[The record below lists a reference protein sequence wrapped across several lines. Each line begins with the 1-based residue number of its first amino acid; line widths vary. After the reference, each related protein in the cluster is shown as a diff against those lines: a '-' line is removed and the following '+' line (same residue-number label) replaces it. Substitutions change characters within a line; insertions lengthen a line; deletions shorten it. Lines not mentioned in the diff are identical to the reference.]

1 MRKKFTMLLTAL
13 LACVGVMKAE
23 VTDLPQITTDPE
35 NPIYYTIKNVR
46 GSVYAAFA
54 GQAQKMVLGAT
65 VDNPAYL
72 FYFTEGEE
80 EGTYK
85 IHNALSTQ
93 KCAAYNNWTADGI
106 DWYIKVSGN
115 TEKPGYAIS
124 TTSDL
129 TQQKSWN
136 NESNRNETIAYWD
149 GNDLGSTWEFTKY
162 EGDILTRSLTMST
175 TEDPVLYYIKNVR
188 VNKYANFVKPSTQF
202 TETSATN
209 LGSYWYFVEVEDA
222 DVPAGFVACYIYN
235 AGSNVPV
242 ENPASG
248 YVSAPDASSYP
259 AKVYYVGKYT
269 CEHYNGYVIYPKG
282 AGVYDRIAWNDHNGN
297 AVTTWE
303 YGDNG
308 SSWNIYPAGKTVAE
322 LDTEADNAISTLKNT
337 WNPLWSVYEEADYYS
352 FSSEAIATAKNVF
365 ETTDVTTDLAAK
377 ITGYNTLEAAL
388 ETMRAGEKSGAP
400 VAGDYI
406 RLKNRTR
413 GGYLKSTETAFI
425 GTNDA
430 SDLSTLWAV
439 EAVEG
444 NANVRL
450 RNLVTGHYIGKI
462 EKAKDAVVATVDSE
476 NNQFV
481 WENVADCYAA
491 FKEITTNDAYSYG
504 HMSNG
509 SKLIGYNTPDVATHW
524 IVTQQTVEEA
534 MADLENVLASTQA
547 MYGAKVGQYA
557 QTEDMA
563 TAQSAAQTLVDEAST
578 DIVSI
583 LNATKNLQ
591 AQDTKKNLNLP
602 EADKY
607 YNIVSSCTKDH
618 RAYQQ
623 VYVNANGRMQF
634 AKLQDNLA
642 SSMGYVFQFVPASDG
657 KFYIYNVERGVYME
671 TVGSATEAQVSNAKP
686 VTISNMGNA
695 NIVSIKP
702 DGQSQMHAQDNG
714 SVIVGWN
721 ENDYTDGSAWTIE
734 EVDITE
740 KSHSVAIT
748 DVEWAT
754 LMLGYDAI
762 VPAGVTAYAVS
773 SLEDNIARLT
783 EVTGV
788 IPAGEAVLLNGAKGS
803 YEFKLTESATAVESN
818 LLKGSTI
825 NTYATEDAY
834 VLSAPTVETV
844 GLYKAAKNQQ
854 ENTAFLNNAFKAYL
868 PAPVG
873 SEAPMF
879 SLERGEGTTSIENAP
894 LTIDNVVI
902 YDLTGRR
909 VEKMEKGIYIVN
921 GKKIIK

>member
-1 MRKKFTMLLTAL
+1 MRKKFTMLLASL
-13 LACVGVMKAE
+13 LCCVGVMKAE
-23 VTDLPQITTDPE
+23 VTDLPELTTDPE
-35 NPIYYTIKNVR
+35 NPVYYTIKNVR
-46 GSVYAAFA
+46 GGVYAAFA
-54 GQAQKMVLGAT
+54 GQAGKMVLGAT

-72 FYFTEGEE
+72 FYFTEGSSD
-80 EGTYK
+80 GTYK

-106 DWYIKVSGN
+106 DWYIKESGN

-124 TTSDL
+124 TTTDL
-129 TQQKSWN
+129 TQKQSWN
-136 NESNRNETIAYWD
+136 NESNRNQTIAYWD
-149 GNDLGSTWEFTKY
+149 GHDLGSTWEFTKY
-162 EGDILTRSLTMST
+162 EGDILTRSLIMST
-175 TEDPVLYYIKNVR
+175 TENPVLYYIKNVR
-188 VNKYANFVKPSTQF
+188 VNKYANFVKPGTQF

-242 ENPASG
+242 ENPNVG
-248 YVSAPDASSYP
+248 YMAAPSATPYP

-282 AGVYDRIAWNDHNGN
+282 AGVDDRTAWNDLSGY
-297 AVTTWE
+297 AVTIWG

-322 LDTEADNAISTLKNT
+322 LETEADNAISTLKNT
-337 WNPLWSVYEEADYYS
+337 WSPLWAVYEEADYYS

-377 ITGYNTLEAAL
+377 IVGYNTMEVAL
-388 ETMRAGEKSGAP
+388 ETLRAGEKSGAP

-406 RLKNRTR
+406 RLKNRQR
-413 GGYLKSTETAFI
+413 GGYLKSTETAFV
-425 GTNDA
+425 GTEDA

-444 NANVRL
+444 STNVRL
-450 RNLVTGHYIGKI
+450 RNVVTGHYIGKI

-504 HMSNG
+504 HMSNT
-509 SKLIGYNTPDVATHW
+509 SKLIGYNTPDIASHW

-534 MADLENVLASTQA
+534 MVDLENVLASTQA
-547 MYGAKVGQYA
+547 MYGTKVGQYA
-557 QTEDMA
+557 LTEEMA
-563 TAQSAAQTLVDEAST
+563 AAQSAAQALVDEDPT

-583 LNATKNLQ
+583 LNAAKNLQ
-591 AQDTKKNLNLP
+591 AQDTKENLNLP

-623 VYVNANGRMQF
+623 VYVNANGGMQF
-634 AKLQDNLA
+634 ARLQDNLA

-671 TVGSATEAQVSNAKP
+671 SVGSAKETQVSNAKA
-686 VTISNMGNA
+686 VTISNMGSA
-695 NIVSIKP
+695 NIVSINP

-714 SVIVGWN
+714 SKIVGWN
-721 ENDYTDGSAWTIE
+721 ENNYTDGSAWTIE

-740 KSHSVAIT
+740 KSHPVAIT

-754 LMLGYDAI
+754 LMLGYDAT
-762 VPAGVTAYAVS
+762 VPEGVTAYAVS
-773 SLEDNIARLT
+773 SVDGDVAKLT
-783 EVTGV
+783 EVEGA
-788 IPAGEAVLLNGAKGS
+788 IPAGEAVLLNGANGT
-803 YEFKLTESATAVESN
+803 YEFKFAESAGAVDGNMLE
-818 LLKGSTI
+818 GSTI
-825 NTYATEDAY
+825 NSYVTEDAY
-834 VLSAPTVETV
+834 VLAATNGA
-844 GLYKAAKNQQ
+844 GLYKAAMNQK
-854 ENTAFLNNAFKAYL
+854 EGTAFLNNAFKAYL
-868 PAPVG
+868 PAPANA
-873 SEAPMF
+873 SAPMF
-879 SLERGEGTTSIENAP
+879 SFGRGEGTTGIDNAQ
-894 LTIDNVVI
+894 LVNDNVVI

-909 VEKMEKGIYIVN
+909 VQQMEKGIYIVN
-921 GKKIIK
+921 GKKVVK